1 MARSGAYSTLGA
13 SQVIDTL
20 DRLTGRIAARFPTRN
35 LPKVAQAVADV
46 ARELQG
52 RRPPTWLRVLRAVSA
67 GLMVL
72 LGAAAL
78 VGIGVAM
85 VDGLANG
92 SRAVDWLG
100 IGESAI
106 NDLVFAGIAI
116 LFLWALP
123 QRIQRQRD
131 LRVLFRL
138 RSLAHV
144 IDMHQLTKDPDRF
157 LPDFTATSATTDP
170 GLTPAQM
177 SHYLDYCS
185 ELLSLVGKTAALVA
199 EDNTDGTVLAG
210 VQGVEELTTNLSRK
224 IWQKI
229 ALLPRP

>member
-1 MARSGAYSTLGA
+1 MLGA
-13 SQVIDTL
+13 PQVVGTIK
-20 DRLTGRIAARFPTRN
+20 RLRERIEARFPRRN
-35 LPKVAQAVADV
+35 LAKVAQAVAGV
-46 ARELQG
+46 AAEIEG
-52 RRPPTWLRVLRAVSA
+52 RRPPTWLQTLRIGSNVLI
-67 GLMVL
+67 VL
-72 LGAAAL
+72 IAIAAA
-78 VGIGVAM
+78 VGIGSAV
-85 VDGLANG
+85 VDGLHAG

-106 NDLVFAGIAI
+106 NDIVFAGITI

-144 IDMHQLTKDPDRF
+144 VDMHQLTKDPDRF
-157 LPDFTATSATTDP
+157 LQDFHPTPATTDP

-185 ELLSLVGKTAALVA
+185 ELLSLIGKTAALLA
-199 EDNTDGTVLAG
+199 ENNDDATVLDG
-210 VQGVEELTTNLSRK
+210 VQGIEELTTNLSRK

-229 ALLPRP
+229 ALLPRG